1 MILYDY
7 IGIKINIIQD
17 RIIIIL
23 LLYSFSLIL
32 KEIKIKVFV
41 WALVTVSTEPNED
54 LVLAEYSLTLWI
66 FTIYLTVFQL
76 KRF

>member
-54 LVLAEYSLTLWI
+54 LVLAEYSLTL
-66 FTIYLTVFQL
+66 
-76 KRF
+76 